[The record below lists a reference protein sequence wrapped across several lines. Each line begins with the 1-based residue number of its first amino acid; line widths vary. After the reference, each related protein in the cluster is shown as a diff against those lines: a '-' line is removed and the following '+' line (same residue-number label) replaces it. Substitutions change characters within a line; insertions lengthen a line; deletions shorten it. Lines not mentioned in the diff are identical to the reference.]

1 MKPYKFKPFLKTTL
15 WGGYQ
20 IAPFKGIS
28 TAQPNIGESWE
39 ISGVPG
45 HESLAIDRGLID
57 DVDVG
62 LTLTELIDK
71 YKGLLVGQKVYKR
84 FGNQFPLL
92 VKFIDSRQDLS
103 VQVHPNDELAMQR
116 HGCAGKTEMWYII
129 KSDVGSKI
137 YAGLKK
143 SITPDEYEK
152 IAHPQPLP
160 KGGESEGR
168 TQSKELSLTP
178 PLPWGGAGGGLQ
190 DVIATHEAHEGDLY
204 FLPAGRLHAIGAGN
218 FLAEIQETS
227 DITYR
232 VYDFGRKDAHGN
244 PRELHIEQAKDA
256 IDYQVWPEY
265 RTSYD
270 STKPVSQLIN
280 CPHFV
285 VHRVVVQVAQQVDFH
300 CDSFVVVMCLWGEAN
315 INGIHIRQGET
326 ILVPAC
332 ENILYIFGNA
342 TFLTATI

>member
-1 MKPYKFKPFLKTTL
+1 MKPYKFQPYLKTTI

-20 IAPFKGIS
+20 IAPFKGIY

-45 HESLAIDRGLID
+45 HESIAVERGLVD

-62 LTLTELIDK
+62 MNLTQLIDK
-71 YKGLLVGQKVYKR
+71 YKALLVGQKVYKR

-103 VQVHPNDELAMQR
+103 VQVHPDDKLAQER
-116 HGCAGKTEMWYII
+116 HGCAGKTEMWYVI

-137 YAGLKK
+137 YAGLSK
-143 SITPDEYEK
+143 SITPEDYEQLAK
-152 IAHPQPLP
+152 ANAPHGDP
-160 KGGESEGR
+160 GGMHS
-168 TQSKELSLTP
+168 P
-178 PLPWGGAGGGLQ
+178 MQ

-218 FLAEIQETS
+218 FLAEIQQAS

-270 STKPVSQLIN
+270 STKPTSQLIN
-280 CPHFV
+280 CPYFV
-285 VHRVVVQVAQQVDFH
+285 VHRVVVQVAQQIDFH
-300 CDSFVVVMCLWGEAN
+300 CDSFVIVMCLWGEAN

-332 ENILYIFGNA
+332 ENVLYIFGSA
-342 TFLTATI
+342 TFLTATM

>member
-1 MKPYKFKPFLKTTL
+1 MKPYKFEPYLKTTL

-20 IAPFKGIS
+20 IAPFKGIY

-45 HESLAIDRGLID
+45 HESVAIERGLID

-71 YKGLLVGQKVYKR
+71 YKGLLIGNKVYKK
-84 FGNQFPLL
+84 FGNKFPLL

-103 VQVHPNDELAMQR
+103 VQVHPDDKLAQER
-116 HGCAGKTEMWYII
+116 HGCAGKTEMWYVI
-129 KSDVGSKI
+129 KSDVGAKI

-143 SITPDEYEK
+143 QITPTDYEEMVSDET
-152 IAHPQPLP
+152 
-160 KGGESEGR
+160 EG
-168 TQSKELSLTP
+168 QNPMADVLS
-178 PLPWGGAGGGLQ
+178 
-190 DVIATHEAHEGDLY
+190 VHEAHQGDLY
-204 FLPAGRLHAIGAGN
+204 FLPAGRLHAIGAGC
-218 FLAEIQETS
+218 FLAEIQQTS

-244 PRELHIEQAKDA
+244 PRELHTELAKDA

-270 STKPVSQLIN
+270 STQPTSQLIN
-280 CPHFV
+280 CPYFV
-285 VHRVVVQVAQQVDFH
+285 VHRVVVQVAQQIDFN
-300 CDSFVVVMCLWGEAN
+300 CDSFVIVVCLWGEAN
-315 INGIHIRQGET
+315 INGIKVRQGET
-326 ILVPAC
+326 LLVPAS
-332 ENILYIFGNA
+332 ENVLYIFGNA
-342 TFLTATI
+342 TFLTAHIK

>member
-1 MKPYKFKPFLKTTL
+1 MKPYKFEPYLKTTL

-20 IAPFKGIS
+20 IAPFKGIY

-45 HESLAIDRGLID
+45 HESVAIERGLID

-71 YKGLLVGQKVYKR
+71 YKGLLIGDKVYKK
-84 FGNQFPLL
+84 FGNKFPLL

-103 VQVHPNDELAMQR
+103 VQVHPDDKLAMQR

-137 YAGLKK
+137 YAGLKEP
-143 SITPDEYEK
+143 ITPTQYEEL
-152 IAHPQPLP
+152 ATAQPIN
-160 KGGESEGR
+160 GR
-168 TQSKELSLTP
+168 SP
-178 PLPWGGAGGGLQ
+178 MQ
-190 DVIATHEAHEGDLY
+190 DVIACHEAHQGDLF
-204 FLPAGRLHAIGAGN
+204 FLPAGRLHAIGAGC
-218 FLAEIQETS
+218 FLAEIQQTS

-232 VYDFGRKDAHGN
+232 VYDFGRVDAHGK

-270 STKPVSQLIN
+270 STQPTSQLIN
-280 CPHFV
+280 CPYFV
-285 VHRVVVQVAQQVDFH
+285 VHRVVVQVAQQIDFH
-300 CDSFVVVMCLWGEAN
+300 CDSFVVVVCLWGEAN
-315 INGIHIRQGET
+315 INGVKVRQGET
-326 ILVPAC
+326 LLVPAS
-332 ENILYIFGNA
+332 ENVLYIFGSA
-342 TFLTATI
+342 TFLTAHIR

>member
-1 MKPYKFKPFLKTTL
+1 MKPYKFQPYLKTTI

-20 IAPFKGIS
+20 IAPFKGIFN
-28 TAQPNIGESWE
+28 AQPNVGESWE

-45 HESLAIDRGLID
+45 HESVAISRGLIN
-57 DVDVG
+57 DVDEG
-62 LTLTELIDK
+62 LTLVDLIDK
-71 YKGLLVGQKVYKR
+71 YKGLLVGQHIYKKY
-84 FGNQFPLL
+84 GNQFPLL

-103 VQVHPNDELAMQR
+103 VQVHPDDKLAMER
-116 HGCAGKTEMWYII
+116 HGCQGKTEMWYVI
-129 KSDVGSKI
+129 KSDVGAKI

-143 SITPDEYEK
+143 SITPDEYEQLAK
-152 IAHPQPLP
+152 ATVPD
-160 KGGESEGR
+160 G
-168 TQSKELSLTP
+168 SLTNGQSVALQSP
-178 PLPWGGAGGGLQ
+178 SGLHSPMQ

-218 FLAEIQETS
+218 FLAEIQQTS

-232 VYDFGRKDAHGN
+232 VYDFGRKDEHGN

-256 IDYQVWPEY
+256 IDYQVWPAY

-270 STKPVSQLIN
+270 STKPTSQLIN
-280 CPHFV
+280 CPYFV
-285 VHRVVVQVAQQVDFH
+285 VHRVVVQVAQQIDFH
-300 CDSFVVVMCLWGEAN
+300 CDSFVIVVCLWGNAN
-315 INGIHIRQGET
+315 INGIAIRQGET

-342 TFLTATI
+342 TFLTATMP

>member
-1 MKPYKFKPFLKTTL
+1 MKPYKFEPYLKTTL

-20 IAPFKGIS
+20 IAPFKGIY

-45 HESLAIDRGLID
+45 HESVAIERGLID

-71 YKGLLVGQKVYKR
+71 YKGLLIGNKVYRR
-84 FGNQFPLL
+84 FGNKFPLL

-103 VQVHPNDELAMQR
+103 VQVHPDDKLAQER
-116 HGCAGKTEMWYII
+116 HGCAGKTEMWYVI
-129 KSDVGSKI
+129 KSDVGAKI

-143 SITPDEYEK
+143 QITPTDYEEMVSDET
-152 IAHPQPLP
+152 
-160 KGGESEGR
+160 EGLNPMADV
-168 TQSKELSLTP
+168 LS
-178 PLPWGGAGGGLQ
+178 
-190 DVIATHEAHEGDLY
+190 VHEAHQGDLY
-204 FLPAGRLHAIGAGN
+204 FLPAGRLHAIGAGC
-218 FLAEIQETS
+218 FLAEIQQTS

-244 PRELHIEQAKDA
+244 PRELHTELAKDA

-270 STKPVSQLIN
+270 STQPTSQLIN
-280 CPHFV
+280 CPYFV
-285 VHRVVVQVAQQVDFH
+285 VHRVVVQVAQQIDFN
-300 CDSFVVVMCLWGEAN
+300 CDSFVIVVCLWGEAN
-315 INGIHIRQGET
+315 INGVKVRQGET
-326 ILVPAC
+326 LLVPAS
-332 ENILYIFGNA
+332 ENVLYIFGNA
-342 TFLTATI
+342 TFLTAHIK

>member
-1 MKPYKFKPFLKTTL
+1 MKPYKFEPYLKTTI

-20 IAPFKGIS
+20 IAPFKGIY

-45 HESLAIDRGLID
+45 HESVAINRGLVD
-57 DVDVG
+57 DVDEG
-62 LTLTELIDK
+62 MTLTQLIDK
-71 YKGLLVGQKVYKR
+71 YKGLLIGNTVYKR
-84 FGNQFPLL
+84 FGNKFPLL

-103 VQVHPNDELAMQR
+103 AQVHPDDKLAMQR
-116 HGCAGKTEMWYII
+116 HGCTGKTEMWYII

-137 YAGLKK
+137 YAGLSK
-143 SITPDEYEK
+143 SITPEEYEQLATAT
-152 IAHPQPLP
+152 IPD
-160 KGGESEGR
+160 SSS
-168 TQSKELSLTP
+168 TTP
-178 PLPWGGAGGGLQ
+178 DGSPSGIHSPMQ

-218 FLAEIQETS
+218 FLAEIQQTS

-244 PRELHIEQAKDA
+244 PRQLHIQQAKEA
-256 IDYQVWPEY
+256 IDYRVWPEY

-270 STKPVSQLIN
+270 STKPTSQLIN
-280 CPHFV
+280 CPYFV
-285 VHRVVVQVAQQVDFH
+285 VHRVVVQVAQQIDFH
-300 CDSFVVVMCLWGEAN
+300 CDSFVIVMCLWGEAN

-332 ENILYIFGNA
+332 ENVLYIFGNA
-342 TFLTATI
+342 TFLTATM

>member
-1 MKPYKFKPFLKTTL
+1 MKPYKFEPYLKTTL

-20 IAPFKGIS
+20 IAPFKGIY

-45 HESLAIDRGLID
+45 HESVAIERGLID

-71 YKGLLVGQKVYKR
+71 YKGLLMGNKVYKR
-84 FGNQFPLL
+84 FGNKFPLL

-103 VQVHPNDELAMQR
+103 VQVHPDDKLAHER

-129 KSDVGSKI
+129 KSDVGAKI
-137 YAGLKK
+137 YAGLRKQ
-143 SITPDEYEK
+143 ITPDDYENMVT
-152 IAHPQPLP
+152 ADADGSNPM
-160 KGGESEGR
+160 
-168 TQSKELSLTP
+168 
-178 PLPWGGAGGGLQ
+178 A
-190 DVIATHEAHEGDLY
+190 DVIATHEAHQGDLF

-218 FLAEIQETS
+218 FLAEIQQTS
-227 DITYR
+227 DITSR

-244 PRELHIEQAKDA
+244 PRELHTELAKDA

-270 STKPVSQLIN
+270 STQPTSQLIN
-280 CPHFV
+280 CPYFV
-285 VHRVVVQVAQQVDFH
+285 VHRVVVQVAQQIDFN
-300 CDSFVVVMCLWGEAN
+300 CDSFVIVVCLWGEAN
-315 INGIHIRQGET
+315 INGVKVRQGET
-326 ILVPAC
+326 LLVPAS
-332 ENILYIFGNA
+332 ENVLYIFGNA
-342 TFLTATI
+342 TFLTAHIK